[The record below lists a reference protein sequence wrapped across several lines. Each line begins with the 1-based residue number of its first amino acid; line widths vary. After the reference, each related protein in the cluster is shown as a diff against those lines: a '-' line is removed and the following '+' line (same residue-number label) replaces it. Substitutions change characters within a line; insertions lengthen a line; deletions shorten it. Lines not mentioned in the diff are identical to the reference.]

1 MSTYP
6 QHGDIL
12 KSGHPYY
19 PESNVAKYG
28 GYDPD
33 KYALADVSKT
43 IATHESLKPGCA
55 PHLTQYCIAKYL
67 VPLSKSLTE
76 VPARPTISELPDAV
90 IDHMVTKDKAFW
102 VDKPGLNDYTIHD
115 AYNQYGIFPD
125 VVRPIPQNVFPRSY
139 QYDLDCVRYRR
150 STACDG
156 LKDTD
161 GKPKKPLSAHCR
173 DCRKLHIPP
182 LTPFQLAWAK
192 DTGQKRWRYYPD
204 LTATLTREEIRA
216 SMDNVGRPFQNEACN
231 WYYKNYPPFKY
242 ECIVRKFSK

>member
-1 MSTYP
+1 MLAKREAARVKEQSSSSP
-6 QHGDIL
+6 QPPQL
-12 KSGHPYY
+12 ATLRASGIEGRSPATVSAGLRSASKGS
-19 PESNVAKYG
+19 P
-28 GYDPD
+28 PD
-33 KYALADVSKT
+33 QNQAGQAGCG
-43 IATHESLKPGCA
+43 PGCA

-216 SMDNVGRPFQNEACN
+216 SMD
-231 WYYKNYPPFKY
+231 K
-242 ECIVRKFSK
+242 